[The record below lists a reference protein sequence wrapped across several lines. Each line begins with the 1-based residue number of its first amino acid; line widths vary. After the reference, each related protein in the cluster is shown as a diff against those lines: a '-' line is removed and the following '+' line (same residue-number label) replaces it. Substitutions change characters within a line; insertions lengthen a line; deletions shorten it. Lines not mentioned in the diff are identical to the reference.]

1 VPPGAVVVV
10 VVVVVGGTA
19 VVVLTARSGGRVV
32 VVVGADEPAA
42 GSLVVVVDI
51 VAPGNCGLVGIVGA
65 VVPAV
70 LDCDPVRL
78 LACLG
83 EPLDDDDV
91 DVDVDV
97 DVGAIVDEG
106 AVAMREGSAPVAID
120 VVGVVVPL
128 VREGLGVVTAG
139 LGAPGSEPGSRARS
153 TRTTTMA
160 KTDVIPIP
168 FCRRPL
174 FIFFISYLNSLG
186 IACHFARS
194 GIS

>member
-1 VPPGAVVVV
+1 MPPGAV

-32 VVVGADEPAA
+32 VVVADVPDAA

-51 VAPGNCGLVGIVGA
+51 VAPGNCGLVGLVVA
-65 VVPAV
+65 VVPAA

-83 EPLDDDDV
+83 EPLDDDV

-97 DVGAIVDEG
+97 DLGAIVDEG
-106 AVAMREGSAPVAID
+106 AVAMREGSAPVALD

-168 FCRRPL
+168 FCRRPF

>member
-1 VPPGAVVVV
+1 MPPGAVVVV

-32 VVVGADEPAA
+32 VVVGADVPDTA

-51 VAPGNCGLVGIVGA
+51 VAPGNRGLVGIVVA

-70 LDCDPVRL
+70 LDCDPVRS
-78 LACLG
+78 LACLA
-83 EPLDDDDV
+83 EPLDDD
-91 DVDVDV
+91 DVDV

-106 AVAMREGSAPVAID
+106 AVAMREGSAPLAID

-128 VREGLGVVTAG
+128 VKEGLGVVTAG